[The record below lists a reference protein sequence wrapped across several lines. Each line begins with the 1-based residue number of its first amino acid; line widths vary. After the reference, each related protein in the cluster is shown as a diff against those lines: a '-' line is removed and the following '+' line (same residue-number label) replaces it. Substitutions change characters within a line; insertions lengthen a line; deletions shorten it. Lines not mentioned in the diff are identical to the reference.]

1 MKKSLVIAALLLLA
15 ACAQSPQ
22 PVKNEATSGID
33 RMYVIP
39 CGENHV
45 KDLSRWT
52 PGVNVG
58 KAAVFADHCYLIRHA
73 KGWMLWDSGNPDRI
87 ADLPD
92 GQPNP
97 QGTITAFMKKRLA
110 DSLKEI
116 GVAPA
121 DIQYFAMSHSHGDHS
136 GNANLFAASTIFMQQ
151 AEYDAV
157 FGPEPQKYGFAPA
170 NFEKLRGAKF
180 VLLKGDHDVFGD
192 GTVVIKST
200 PGHTPG
206 HQSLLVKLPEHGPVL
221 LSGDL
226 VHLIYSWENE
236 VVPSFNFSVP
246 QSLESIKAMK
256 ALVIESKGE
265 IWINHDPDQ
274 TKDIPKAPQWVE

>member
-1 MKKSLVIAALLLLA
+1 MKRLSWATLALA
-15 ACAQSPQ
+15 AACSTTSQQ
-22 PVKNEATSGID
+22 PKNEATSGID

-58 KAAVFADHCYLIRHA
+58 KPATFADHCYLIRHA
-73 KGWMLWDSGNPDRI
+73 KGWMLWDSGNPDRL
-87 ADLPD
+87 ADLPN
-92 GQPNP
+92 GLTNP

-157 FGPEPQKYGFAPA
+157 FGPEPQKYGFQPA

-206 HQSLLVKLPEHGPVL
+206 HQSLFVKLPEHGPVL

-226 VHLIYSWENE
+226 VHLVYSWENN

-246 QSLESIKAMK
+246 QSLESLKAMK
-256 ALVIESKGE
+256 ALVAESKGE
-265 IWINHDPDQ
+265 VWINHDPEQ
-274 TKDIPKAPQWVE
+274 TKAIPKAPKWVE

>member
-1 MKKSLVIAALLLLA
+1 MTKSAWLALALLA
-15 ACAQSPQ
+15 ACSTAPQ
-22 PVKNEATSGID
+22 QPKNEAASGID

-39 CGENHV
+39 CGENRTN
-45 KDLSRWT
+45 DLSRWT

-73 KGWMLWDSGNPDRI
+73 KGWMLWDSGNPDRL
-87 ADLPD
+87 ADMPNGLT
-92 GQPNP
+92 NP
-97 QGTITAFMKKRLA
+97 QGTVTAFMKKRLL

-151 AEYDAV
+151 VEYDAV
-157 FGPEPQKYGFAPA
+157 FGPEPQKYGFIPA

-206 HQSLLVKLPEHGPVL
+206 HQSLFVKLPEHGYVL

-226 VHLIYSWENE
+226 VHLVYSWDNN

-246 QSLESIKAMK
+246 QSLESIQAMK
-256 ALVIESKGE
+256 ELVKGSNAE
-265 IWINHDPDQ
+265 IWINHDPEQ
-274 TKDIPKAPQWVE
+274 TKDIPKAPKWVE